1 MDRQANLPPRQT
13 LDNRSSKIDKVS
25 ERTMAV
31 ALYPGSFDPIHN
43 GHLSVI
49 EIAAPLFDQL
59 IVAVGHNP
67 AKPSG
72 MLTGPERADMITT
85 SVAHLPNVRVELF
98 TGLVTVAANDHGAD
112 CLVKGI
118 RSASDLDAEMLQAN
132 MNAESGNGIPTVF
145 IPGIGP
151 HALVSSRY
159 IREIAARGGNVAS
172 VVPEVVAK
180 RLADGGG

>member
-1 MDRQANLPPRQT
+1 
-13 LDNRSSKIDKVS
+13 
-25 ERTMAV
+25 MAV

-49 EIAAPLFDQL
+49 ETAAPLFTDF

-72 MLTGPERADMITT
+72 LLTGEKRAELIAGV
-85 SVAHLPNVRVELF
+85 VAHLGNVRVELF
-98 TGLVTVAANDHGAD
+98 TGLVTAAAADLGAD

-118 RSASDLDAEMLQAN
+118 RSASDLDVEMLQAN
-132 MNAESGNGIPTVF
+132 MNAESSGGMPTVF

-159 IREIAARGGNVAS
+159 IREISARGGDVTS
-172 VVPEVVAK
+172 VVPPAVAK
-180 RLADGGG
+180 QLAADDG